1 MPGVVIEPLS
11 RRMWPGMVLLF
22 VAFPHESEKLLMGGI
37 DEGLNAEE
45 AVLKLL
51 DDSAEAGGTLC
62 HVCRH
67 ISSGRSHRPLPTC
80 TAATDPEHAP
90 RWNLYG

>member
-1 MPGVVIEPLS
+1 MPGVVVEPLS

-45 AVLKLL
+45 AVLKLKVGEL
-51 DDSAEAGGTLC
+51 SDVVHTA
-62 HVCRH
+62 
-67 ISSGRSHRPLPTC
+67 SGAHLILRT
-80 TAATDPEHAP
+80 
-90 RWNLYG
+90 G